1 MATATTLRSTKP
13 KSKIRP
19 ERVLIYTLLI
29 IGSIIMA
36 YPMVYAVLG
45 SFNTLETFYRHP
57 WLPYPEELLLE
68 NYAVLFTPRFLE
80 LAPIWRWALN
90 TLIRIAWYIV
100 IPGTVAV
107 LAGYVFARLK
117 FWGRDAAFL
126 YLLSSLM
133 IPGIVFWIPT
143 YVMMARFPGAGGND
157 WMGQGGTGFVNS
169 FPGLI
174 IPGLVNVFY
183 IFMMRQTFYTIPVDF
198 EEAARVDGASTLRVL
213 WEIYLPM
220 LKPVLTVLVIFQFVN
235 IWNDYQWPLII
246 SSGKR
251 EIWTMSLGIQRAL
264 LTTGQ
269 LKGYPPGQSVQDY
282 PFAFTLAVIATA
294 PLVVLFLR
302 LQSYFVEGVQGFAL
316 RG

>member
-1 MATATTLRSTKP
+1 MIMSKRATLDPGR
-13 KSKIRP
+13 IFIYF
-19 ERVLIYTLLI
+19 VLIT
-29 IGSIIMA
+29 GSLIMA
-36 YPMVYAVLG
+36 YPMIYAVLG
-45 SFNTLETFYRHP
+45 SLNDLESFYRHP
-57 WLPYPEELLLE
+57 WLPYPETLYLE
-68 NYAVLFTPRFLE
+68 NYAVLFTARFSE
-80 LAPIWRWALN
+80 LAPVWRWALN
-90 TLIRIAWYIV
+90 TLIRIAWYIL

-157 WMGQGGTGFVNS
+157 WMGQGGTGFVNH
-169 FPGLI
+169 FGGLL

-183 IFMMRQTFYTIPVDF
+183 IFMLRQTFYTIPPDF
-198 EEAARVDGASTLRVL
+198 EEAARVDGAGTLRCL

-246 SSGKR
+246 SSGNR
-251 EIWTMSLGIQRAL
+251 EIWTMSLGIQRAI
-264 LTTGQ
+264 TSTAS
-269 LKGYPPGQSVQDY
+269 LKGYPPGTAIQDY
-282 PFAFTLAVIATA
+282 PFAFALATVATL
-294 PLVVLFLR
+294 PLVILFLR